1 MEKINFEFVKIAYES
16 LLLNYCDKIFI
27 TIILYIIIY

>member
-1 MEKINFEFVKIAYES
+1 MEKINFEFVKIVYES
-16 LLLNYCDKIFI
+16 LLLNYRAKIFI